1 MNNVNLH
8 NVIIKT
14 THLPITDK
22 EEDFI
27 QFNKPDTSWFDH
39 NNTLNNVKEPQ
50 IVKLLEENTIFKSND
65 NNLLYDINENEILS
79 SIKAVNRG
87 ISYSN
92 TFLERQWR
100 LKQMNQNFC
109 TEKINA
115 NKSSCKS
122 YSSLSNN
129 AEPSNIQNTGLSNV
143 QNSDTNQVKKRTEDV
158 EDFNSVQEILRQC
171 KLSKNALILG
181 LLNNKQITIND
192 LQKPKKQIVEY
203 RTFYDQFNYKTED
216 MTAGY
221 HLVQLPDDP
230 DIYLHPLQLMNNS
243 KKHTDVEIF
252 GVRKTFTAK
261 QYYINNADR
270 VSFEFAKKNV
280 EKK

>member
-1 MNNVNLH
+1 MNNINLH
-8 NVIIKT
+8 NVIIRS

-27 QFNKPDTSWFDH
+27 QFNKPDDKSWFDY
-39 NNTLNNVKEPQ
+39 NTTLNNVKEPQ
-50 IVKLLEENTIFKSND
+50 MAKLLEENTAFMSND
-65 NNLLYDINENEILS
+65 NNLLDIDENEILT

-100 LKQMNQNFC
+100 LKQLNQNFC

-115 NKSSCKS
+115 NMSSYKS
-122 YSSLSNN
+122 YSSFSND
-129 AEPSNIQNTGLSNV
+129 AKPSNIQNTGLSNI
-143 QNSDTNQVKKRTEDV
+143 QNSNANQVKNRTEDI
-158 EDFNSVQEILRQC
+158 EDLNSIKEILKQY

-192 LQKPKKQIVEY
+192 LKKPSKPIVEY
-203 RTFYDQFNYKTED
+203 RTSYELFDYKTED
-216 MTAGY
+216 MTAGC

-230 DIYLHPLQLMNNS
+230 DIYLHPLQLMDNS
-243 KKHTDVEIF
+243 EQEADVNVF
-252 GVRKTFTAK
+252 GVKKIFTAK
-261 QYYINNADR
+261 QYYINNAER
-270 VSFEFAKKNV
+270 VSFGFAKRNV